1 MRWPW
6 QPKEEA
12 NVDALV
18 VIDLFMTSQHN
29 LLSLAQ
35 AMLAVIDEPE
45 LVDDSLRSELVLLIE
60 DLQNSMAVFKEHV
73 LV

>member
-6 QPKEEA
+6 QPKETNA
-12 NVDALV
+12 DAAV
-18 VIDLFMTSQHN
+18 VIDLFMTSQNN

-45 LVDDSLRSELVLLIE
+45 LVDDSLRTELVLLIE

>member
-6 QPKEEA
+6 QKQEVNA
-12 NVDALV
+12 DAQV
-18 VIDLFMTSQHN
+18 VIDLFMTSQNN

-45 LVDDSLRSELVLLIE
+45 LVDDSLRTELVLLIE